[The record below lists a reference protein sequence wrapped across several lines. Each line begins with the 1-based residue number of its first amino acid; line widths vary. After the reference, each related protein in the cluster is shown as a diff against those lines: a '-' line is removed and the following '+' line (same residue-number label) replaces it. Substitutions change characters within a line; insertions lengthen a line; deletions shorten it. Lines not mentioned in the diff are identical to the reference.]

1 MADYSNPKAS
11 NAILGDL
18 QEIVALINS
27 GAKLDPTGNTNI
39 PNGAKR
45 VVSVTGGYQIQSYNG
60 STWVSVGK
68 LMHDCDSV
76 DGKSPNTGT
85 AAGTIPVRDNKGQ
98 LPGDIT
104 GNAGTATKLAT
115 ARTIDLGGIVSA
127 TEQEFDGSKP
137 ITIPVNSVNVNNDN
151 DDAVVGVLTPAHGGT
166 GRTDGAAADVVVS
179 GPAGETTASEQGQVG
194 NNAYM
199 QNKDLNT
206 LTTSGHY
213 ISVNGSTGNHYPY
226 SSSGV
231 WQMDVHRYGTAILQ
245 KLSNYQSTWTR
256 SSTDTGATWT
266 KWTPSGLRTS
276 ALTVFISKSGND
288 KNTGLVSSE
297 PVLTIARAIEI
308 ATGYAVANASNIV
321 KFCVGEGNWGNIS
334 FRSLPFALYL
344 YPFDNTAALEYSAS
358 LPVFGT
364 VNVYDMYVEC
374 DGIVANTVVS
384 SLKGVVYA
392 NSYNRF
398 ANFSANRGSI
408 SIVNTSSA
416 PVDIISVDNH
426 KNVFNPYY
434 DGTVLLQGNNPINVI
449 ENLTLADGFISA
461 SNGTFL
467 TYTSNIIS
475 VADGVSVTGKKY
487 NLVGSNKIYPG
498 KSFLDSLPGSQAG
511 TLGINTWLNGC
522 PWGGGD
528 EHTYLAADCTWKKD
542 SDAIYARDV
551 YVDGALS
558 LTESGLFGKAKYI
571 TDSTA
576 FNIDTED
583 FDLVL
588 IYPKD
593 DKGTFPPGA
602 NDFLYIRQW
611 FYGRTIVAPGNR
623 MQIAHG
629 YSDSKLYSRVCR
641 DGVWTDWDRFV
652 SSGQLSTATLQQS
665 GGPVIVKDVAIQG
678 DTSDLAGTR
687 GQIGDLVMSCTDL
700 NDALTS
706 GVYAVASDALN
717 SPRAGVGILFARR
730 RGSGSRYCLQTL
742 YSLNTAG
749 VRVYNRF
756 ITNADTNSP
765 TFYAWSSEATEADLA
780 SASTNISV
788 TGDFKFSYRSSVT
801 GWLLCNGAAVSR
813 TTYADLYAVIGT
825 KFGTGDGS
833 TTFNL
838 PDMRGKVAWGA
849 NGNLGSVLAAGL
861 PGLIGQINIGALLNL
876 ASGVFNRTDV
886 AVNRAGTDRTD
897 SSTLHFDASRSNS
910 IYGNSTTVQPPA
922 IALNCFIKY

>member
-1 MADYSNPKAS
+1 MADYQNPKAG
-11 NAILGDL
+11 NAILDDL

-45 VVSVTGGYQIQSYNG
+45 VVAVTGGYQIQSYNG
-60 STWVSVGK
+60 TTWVSVGK
-68 LMHDCDSV
+68 LIHDCDSV

-85 AAGTIPVRDNKGQ
+85 AAGTIPVRDNKGL

-104 GNAGTATKLAT
+104 GNAATATKLQT
-115 ARTIDLGGIVSA
+115 ARTIDLGGILSA
-127 TEQEFDGSKP
+127 TEQSFDGSKP
-137 ITIPVNSVNVNNDN
+137 ITIPVNSVNVNNEQDN
-151 DDAVVGVLTPAHGGT
+151 ALVGEVSKLHGGT

-276 ALTVFISKSGND
+276 ALTVFISKSGDD
-288 KNTGLVSSE
+288 KNTGLVNSE
-297 PVLTIARAIEI
+297 PVLTINRAIEI
-308 ATGYAVANASNIV
+308 ATGYAVAAASNIV
-321 KFCVGEGNWGNIS
+321 IFCIGEGNWGNVS
-334 FRSLPFALYL
+334 FRSLPFSLYL
-344 YPFDNTAALEYSAS
+344 YPFDGTIALEYTAS

-364 VNVYDMYVEC
+364 VNIYDMYVEC
-374 DGIVANTVVS
+374 DGIVADTIS
-384 SLKGVVYA
+384 SNMCSVVYV

-398 ANFSANRGSI
+398 ASLSANRNSI
-408 SIVNTSSA
+408 SIVNTDNA
-416 PVDIISVDNH
+416 PVEIISRDNH
-426 KNVFNPYY
+426 SSVFYSYY
-434 DGTVLLQGNNPINVI
+434 DGTILLQGDNLINVI
-449 ENLTLADGFISA
+449 ENLTLSYGFIYSA
-461 SNGTFL
+461 NATCL
-467 TYTSNIIS
+467 VYNKNIIS
-475 VADGVSVTGKKY
+475 VASGVTVTGKKY
-487 NLVGSNKIYPG
+487 YISGSNKIYPG
-498 KSFLDSLPGSQAG
+498 KDFLDSLPGSQNG
-511 TLGINTWLNGC
+511 FLNTNTWLNGC

-528 EHTYLAADCTWKKD
+528 SHTFLAADCSWKKD

-588 IYPKD
+588 IYPRD
-593 DKGTFPPGA
+593 GKGTFPPGA
-602 NDFLYIRQW
+602 NNFLYIRQW

-629 YSDSKLYSRVCR
+629 YTDSQMYSRVCR

-678 DTSDLAGTR
+678 DTSDLASTR
-687 GQIGDLVMSCTDL
+687 GQIGDSVMSCTDL
-700 NDALTS
+700 DTALTS
-706 GVYAVASDALN
+706 GVYSVPSDALN
-717 SPRAGVGILFARR
+717 SPQAGAGILFVRR
-730 RGSGSRYCLQTL
+730 RGSGSTYCLQTL
-742 YSLNTAG
+742 YSLLSTG
-749 VRVYNRF
+749 VRAYNRLV
-756 ITNADTNSP
+756 TNANTTSP
-765 TFYAWSSEATEADLA
+765 TFHTWSKEATTADL
-780 SASTNISV
+780 STDINGVCSV
-788 TGDFKFSYRSSVT
+788 GDFKFSYRSSLT
-801 GWLLCNGAAVSR
+801 GWLLCNGAAISR
-813 TTYADLYAVIGT
+813 TTYADLYAIIGT

-838 PDMRGKVAWGA
+838 PDMRGRMAQGA
-849 NGNLGSVLAAGL
+849 NGNLGSVLEAGL
-861 PGLIGQINIGALLNL
+861 PGLIGQVNVGALMNL
-876 ASGVFNRTDV
+876 ASGVFNRTDA

-897 SSTLHFDASRSNS
+897 SSTLHFDASRANS
-910 IYGNSTTVQPPA
+910 IYGKSTTVQPPA